1 MEKEEE
7 IKALIKQCEENL
19 SNFNEDYLRSYDE
32 GVRDALKCVLG
43 LSEQPCV
50 DNEY

>member
-19 SNFNEDYLRSYDE
+19 YNFNEDYLRSYDE
-32 GVRDALKCVLG
+32 GV
-43 LSEQPCV
+43 
-50 DNEY
+50 